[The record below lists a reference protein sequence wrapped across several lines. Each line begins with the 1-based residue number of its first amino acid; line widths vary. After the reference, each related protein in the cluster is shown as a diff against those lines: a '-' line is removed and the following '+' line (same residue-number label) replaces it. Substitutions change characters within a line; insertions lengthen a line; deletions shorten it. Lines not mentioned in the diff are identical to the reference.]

1 MSPHG
6 IISVCLS
13 GIGHIL
19 NTVLTAIVILLI
31 IRSLLSHLSNRSGF
45 ASYSFYSYLK
55 PYFRITDILVNPV
68 RTILPRQL
76 RELGFDYSPLVSAI
90 LLLFIGFGI
99 NSFFKII
106 FD

>member
-6 IISVCLS
+6 IISVCLG
-13 GIGHIL
+13 GIGLIL
-19 NTVLTAIVILLI
+19 NIVLTAIVILLI
-31 IRSLLSHLSNRSGF
+31 IRSLLSHF

-55 PYFRITDILVNPV
+55 PYFRITDIFVNPV